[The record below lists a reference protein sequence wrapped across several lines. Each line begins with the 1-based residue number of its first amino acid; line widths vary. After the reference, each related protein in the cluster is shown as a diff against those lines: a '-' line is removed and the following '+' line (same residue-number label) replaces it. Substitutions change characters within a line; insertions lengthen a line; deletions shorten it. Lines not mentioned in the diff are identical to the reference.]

1 VIREDSS
8 VWERKQE
15 VEDDQSVTRWISA
28 VRRGEDEA
36 AHRLW
41 QRYFEQLLRQARRRM
56 ATLPRTTYNEE
67 DAALSTFEVLCTKL
81 REGCYPNL
89 SDRDELW
96 QLMLT
101 VLARKIG
108 RRADYEYAEKRDSV
122 RTSGNYEQ
130 AVCVAAA
137 PSWASQQAVVEC
149 QELLDLLGDENLVRV
164 ALWKLEGYTHDEIA
178 RKLNRT
184 RRTVQRMLEL
194 IRDTWKVAADDCHG

>member
-1 VIREDSS
+1 VIREDSR
-8 VWERKQE
+8 VWKKKQE
-15 VEDDQSVTRWISA
+15 VEDEQSVTLWISA

-36 AHRLW
+36 THRLW

-56 ATLPRTTYNEE
+56 SNLPRTTYNEE
-67 DAALSTFEVLCTKL
+67 DAALSTFDVLCAKL

-108 RRADYEYAEKRDSV
+108 RRADYEHAEKRAIL
-122 RTSGNYEQ
+122 RTSGGYEQ
-130 AVCVAAA
+130 TVCMAEA
-137 PSWASQQAVVEC
+137 PRSASQQAVLEC
-149 QELLDLLGDENLVRV
+149 QELLSRLGDDNLERV
-164 ALWKLEGYTHDEIA
+164 ALWKLEGYTNDEIA
-178 RKLNRT
+178 DKLNRT

-194 IRDTWKVAADDCHG
+194 IRDTWRVAADDCDS